1 MPPPVPPI
9 PPVVEL
15 PTSATERCPVHV
27 LPPRPTLA
35 DLETGYVI
43 RGFQIV
49 ECDARRRLAVDTVVD
64 QQLLTARWA
73 EMLAE
78 VKR

>member
-1 MPPPVPPI
+1 MPPPAPPT

-15 PTSATERCPVHV
+15 PKAATERCPVHV

-35 DLETGYVI
+35 DLESGYII
-43 RGFQIV
+43 RGLQIA
-49 ECDARRRLAVDTVVD
+49 ECDARRGLAVNTVVE
-64 QQLLTARWA
+64 QQQMNARWA